1 MGEMTDAY
9 KILFQKLKG
18 KRPSGIP
25 VINIVDWIQLAQNR
39 PVAGFYEHGNEH
51 PSSMKHGN
59 LLAI

>member
-25 VINIVDWIQLAQNR
+25 VINIVWI
-39 PVAGFYEHGNEH
+39 GFNWLKTQTSG
-51 PSSMKHGN
+51 GI
-59 LLAI
+59 L